1 MMRAGK
7 LICLVACCLVVSFS
21 LAYAGP
27 VRIIL
32 NAGPD
37 DACCTVVTKP
47 EPKFVD
53 VPDID
58 GEPCVGMKN
67 AVYYIAIRKGV
78 IFSEATMAPGGKI
91 GWHKSA
97 TEAPCYIV
105 SGQGDL
111 LLENGEK
118 VSFKT
123 GDVLVTGPD
132 TWHAWEN
139 TGNETVR
146 IIYVLIP

>member
-1 MMRAGK
+1 MKSSRM
-7 LICLVACCLVVSFS
+7 ICLVLCCLVVSYS

-27 VRIIL
+27 VRIIF
-32 NAGPD
+32 NAGPED
-37 DACCTVVTKP
+37 KCCAVVTKP

-53 VPDID
+53 VPDIE
-58 GEPCVGMKN
+58 GQACVGMKN
-67 AVYYIAIRKGV
+67 AVYYTAIRKGV
-78 IFSEATMAPGGKI
+78 VFAEATMAPGGMI
-91 GWHKSA
+91 GWHKSP
-97 TEAPCYIV
+97 TEAPCYIA
-105 SGQGDL
+105 SGQGNL

-118 VSFKT
+118 VAFKA

-139 TGNETVR
+139 TGDEPVR